1 MAVNIPTVN
10 DGDPVTS
17 NILRAIKDAVVEL
30 QNKDSAAVNINN
42 QNDTTVVT
50 SDVYAKQYGTALNAT
65 APKVKTVDFV
75 KTLKF
80 SFEAPP
86 VVVLQ
91 LRKKS
96 SSKTSDMKYYPLLLE
111 VTTTGFTWIEV
122 PMGAKT
128 NYKSADVMI
137 CWTANGKKAPTATE

>member
-65 APKVKTVDFV
+65 SPKVKTVDFV
-75 KTLKF
+75 EKLKF

-86 VVVLQ
+86 VVTLQ

-122 PMGAKT
+122 PMGAKA
-128 NYKSADVMI
+128 NYKSTDVMI
-137 CWTANGKKAPTATE
+137 CWTASGKKAPTATE